1 MLSLV
6 RPTSITYSSAF
17 ENADYRAA
25 NGRLRTSVSAA
36 IVGQPEDR
44 ETASRRGLSQ
54 YGFP

>member
-1 MLSLV
+1 MRDNS
-6 RPTSITYSSAF
+6 
-17 ENADYRAA
+17 DYRAA

-36 IVGQPEDR
+36 ILGQPEDR